1 MYSSP
6 IPNGAAPKLK
16 LSSALAR
23 AVGALSIKGK
33 VLSKENIKSANLF
46 RKAKIAEHTIHG
58 LHNVGRNIFLKKV
71 VDCKKI
77 YISEEDKLLI
87 DKDIK
92 WTQSEII
99 KN

>member
-1 MYSSP
+1 MMTKKHFEL
-6 IPNGAAPKLK
+6 IAE
-16 LSSALAR
+16 
-23 AVGALSIKGK
+23 
-33 VLSKENIKSANLF
+33 VLSNQKEIDIKLVNELMDIF
-46 RKAKIAEHTIHG
+46 EMI
-58 LHNVGRNIFLKKV
+58 NPNFNRNIFLKKV